1 MIHARI
7 PLSLLMHLAIFI
19 FFFLLEKSLC
29 VDPYFETCSLS
40 RTCGGLNISFP
51 FYIEGLQD
59 PICGYLGFNVSC
71 LHNTTILTIS
81 ENPYIIHQIFY
92 QNQTLRV
99 SNALGNGCLP
109 LGRDL
114 LLPNEE
120 FELAHPDG
128 TDFFFF
134 LSNCSAPLPDNLVRY
149 KINCSGDDG
158 ASPVLAMSKGD
169 SNWVLASEK
178 CGREV
183 KAPFEEKA
191 DDGSDEIGEELVRRG
206 FMLKWKASDCSVCE
220 GSGGKCGYNI
230 SDYHFKCFCPDRPHA
245 KHCVSRNDKT
255 LKLALGLG
263 IVGSIPFLIICFFI
277 IRQRRKGKY
286 ASTFLSRNTSSD
298 PSSQP
303 GLETAGAYFGIAIFP
318 YTELE
323 EATNYFDPDRE
334 IGDGGFGSVYHG
346 QLRDGREVAV
356 KRLYENNYR
365 RVEQFMNEVQILTR
379 LRHRNLVSLYGCT
392 SRHSRELL
400 LVYEFI
406 PNGTVADHLHGDRA
420 DSGLLTWRIRLSIA
434 IETATALCYLHASDV
449 VHRDVKTSNILLD
462 NSFCVKVAD
471 FGLSRLFPTDV
482 THVSTAPQ
490 GTPGYVDPEYH
501 QCYQLTDKS
510 DVYSFGVVLIELI
523 SSLPAVDISRHRH
536 EINLSNYA
544 INKIQKCAFHEL
556 MDPHLGFDSDLA
568 VNRMTT
574 LVAELAF
581 RCLQPDKEM
590 RPSMDEVLEILKEIE
605 SDKHELENMD
615 TAADSVGSSMRKPPS
630 PSPDCDEVGLLKSAP
645 LMPSPDTVIARWPSM
660 STTPSASA

>member
-1 MIHARI
+1 MMPSQLHSSSF
-7 PLSLLMHLAIFI
+7 LFFI
-19 FFFLLEKSLC
+19 SVSMFVLVS
-29 VDPYFETCSLS
+29 VSSSPDHNYFKENCSS
-40 RTCGGLNISFP
+40 QFYCGSQ
-51 FYIEGLQD
+51 EVQD
-59 PICGYLGFNVSC
+59 PFWTEDGIKECCRPGMAIKCENNHLEIEVMSGWYRILSITQETRTLKVERTHSRDDACDKKLADDINGEVPNCSDGSFEYHCSSNENLGQKFTCNKSGMANEVFSVKDP
-71 LHNTTILTIS
+71 ILKGIIQLSKDGIAIQAQHGHAEVVRRLS
-81 ENPYIIHQIFY
+81 EVFSKP
-92 QNQTLRV
+92 
-99 SNALGNGCLP
+99 
-109 LGRDL
+109 
-114 LLPNEE
+114 
-120 FELAHPDG
+120 FELE
-128 TDFFFF
+128 
-134 LSNCSAPLPDNLVRY
+134 Y
-149 KINCSGDDG
+149 EDDG
-158 ASPVLAMSKGD
+158 GD
-169 SNWVLASEK
+169 CYSRLHSNGS
-178 CGREV
+178 CGHNWTSQE
-183 KAPFEEKA
+183 FT
-191 DDGSDEIGEELVRRG
+191 
-206 FMLKWKASDCSVCE
+206 
-220 GSGGKCGYNI
+220 
-230 SDYHFKCFCPDRPHA
+230 CFCSDHPRPQNCLA
-245 KHCVSRNDKT
+245 RNDKT

-420 DSGLLTWRIRLSIA
+420 DSGLLTWPIRLSIA